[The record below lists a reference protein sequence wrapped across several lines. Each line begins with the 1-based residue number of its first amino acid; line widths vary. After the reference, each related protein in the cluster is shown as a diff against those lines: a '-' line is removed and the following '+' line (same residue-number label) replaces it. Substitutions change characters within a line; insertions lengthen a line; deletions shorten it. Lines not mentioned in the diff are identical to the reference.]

1 MNRLSD
7 IHNKGKKRSK
17 YANRAKNL
25 ANIRWKNAKTIVEC
39 VQQENVLGLVG
50 DNEDQVSKEPNNKQ
64 SASEIKLHISACKFV
79 EELYKGVKCGECGMD
94 SVKAELTEPSGF
106 AFKVI
111 VKCYNCNTVLN
122 EMYTSPKVGNTESTR
137 PPFDVNRRMV
147 NAFVTMGKVHS
158 AMEQHCMAMGMAGLS
173 SPSFNSHLIKL
184 TEENKLVRQ
193 HVLRNAH
200 SAVRRAHM
208 EVDSSISDSD
218 VINIGVSYDGTWMKL
233 LVKREKKMDVASD
246 EYKQW
251 YQSHKDAGVCEK
263 NFDGSSNAM
272 EMKAAEILW
281 TRSIRL
287 CNMRYT
293 TLLSDGDAKTHHHL
307 QQLQVYGEG
316 IDIRKEECVNH
327 VAKRVERPLLIISPD
342 VNKMK
347 KAIYATLDHAMSTDD
362 KPLHSRC
369 PSGEKSWCFFNR
381 AIAKQE
387 AVPKHD
393 LKTMKTVL

>member
-1 MNRLSD
+1 EF
-7 IHNKGKKRSK
+7 K
-17 YANRAKNL
+17 YKPQCSEDY
-25 ANIRWKNAKTIVEC
+25 T
-39 VQQENVLGLVG
+39 LVH
-50 DNEDQVSKEPNNKQ
+50 VSLW
-64 SASEIKLHISACKFV
+64 S
-79 EELYKGVKCGECGMD
+79 ELYKGVKCGECGMD
-94 SVKAELTEPSGF
+94 SAKAELTEPSGF

-147 NAFVTMGKVHS
+147 NAFVTMGKGHS

-218 VINIGVSYDGTWMKL
+218 VINIGVSYDGTWMKRTYI
-233 LVKREKKMDVASD
+233 K
-246 EYKQW
+246 
-251 YQSHKDAGVCEK
+251 
-263 NFDGSSNAM
+263 
-272 EMKAAEILW
+272 
-281 TRSIRL
+281 
-287 CNMRYT
+287 
-293 TLLSDGDAKTHHHL
+293 
-307 QQLQVYGEG
+307 QLQVYGEG

-327 VAKRVERPLLIISPD
+327 VAKRVGKGLQNIVREWRGTDSSIGGKKKGSLTAEMIPRLQNYYRKAIIDNISD

-362 KPLHSRC
+362 KPCIQDALVV
-369 PSGEKSWCFFNR
+369 KSHGASSTGPLRSKKLFR
-381 AIAKQE
+381 SM
-387 AVPKHD
+387 
-393 LKTMKTVL
+393 T